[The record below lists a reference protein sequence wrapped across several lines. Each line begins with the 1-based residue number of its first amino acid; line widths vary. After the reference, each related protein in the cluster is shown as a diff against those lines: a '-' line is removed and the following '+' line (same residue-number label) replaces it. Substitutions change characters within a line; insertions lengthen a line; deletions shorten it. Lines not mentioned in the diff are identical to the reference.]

1 VTAKDSQPL
10 TLVLISGQEDRVV
23 CIEQDFKAIAGHV
36 RLVVKAPTHKTISQV
51 RRLDDGNKPRTL
63 LMLDFSEDSV
73 PARHLLKTLA
83 FGERRFDG
91 MIAIV
96 TTSTTESILEN
107 GELDSGQAIMF
118 SSTDIRSFFS
128 KLGGNGQEE
137 ILHSIGV
144 LNQYGPVLIR
154 THDECAACRKRGGLA
169 AASW

>member
-1 VTAKDSQPL
+1 MTAKVPQPV
-10 TLVLISGQEDRVV
+10 TLVLISEQQHRVA
-23 CIEQDFKAIAGHV
+23 CIKQDFKAIAGHV
-36 RLVVKAPTHKTISQV
+36 RLVVKPPTHKTISQV

-63 LMLDFSEDSV
+63 LMLDYSQDSI

-96 TTSTTESILEN
+96 VSQATEGILEN

-128 KLGGNGQEE
+128 KLSGSGQEE
-137 ILHSIGV
+137 ILHSIRV

-154 THDECAACRKRGGLA
+154 AHDECAACRKPARLDA
-169 AASW
+169 AL